1 MPRGAYNS
9 NLPCAAFAMTRH
21 FFIGFLTSSVLP
33 WVHAASCPDKVC
45 VSGTS
50 RESGVTQDFDNTYI
64 KESENLYRHSDGDFE
79 LYKVLGKWYFGDKGD
94 SANIQIPHYFK
105 SKAAGTCPVELSY
118 ANSDGKSS
126 NLEVKEGECT
136 LMDSMAST
144 VGTVIGLLLSVS
156 CCCSI
161 AFCIYRKCSETSPPA
176 QQRQGQA
183 VTYGR
188 AA

>member
-9 NLPCAAFAMTRH
+9 NLPCAAFAMARH

-33 WVHAASCPDKVC
+33 CVHAASCPGKVC

-50 RESGVTQDFDNTYI
+50 RESGLTQDFDNTYI
-64 KESENLYRHSDGDFE
+64 KASEKLYRHSGGDYE
-79 LYKVLGKWYFGDKGD
+79 LYNRQGTWYFGDKGD
-94 SANIQIPHYFK
+94 SAKVDIHYYFE
-105 SKAAGTCPVELSY
+105 SRTAGTCPVGLGY
-118 ANSDGKSS
+118 QNTAGKSS
-126 NLEVKEGECT
+126 NLDVKEGECT

-144 VGTVIGLLLSVS
+144 IGTVIGLLLSVS
-156 CCCSI
+156 CCCSM

-176 QQRQGQA
+176 QQHQGQA
-183 VTYGR
+183 VTYGQ